1 MPLAASTGVRS
12 PVVRRAFNVVPTPA
26 AFAIRK
32 AVLTVVGAVYGG
44 VDLSWGHL
52 GSIRH
57 GSIFYRARIDSRG
70 WRCFF
75 PVRDGTA

>member
-44 VDLSWGHL
+44 VNLSWRRL
-52 GSIRH
+52 G
-57 GSIFYRARIDSRG
+57 GAYVMEVFFYHARSDSRG
-70 WRCFF
+70 WRCCFS
-75 PVRDGTA
+75 VRD